1 MSAIT
6 HTTGP
11 WSFDAQRGAIVT
23 SAGKPLAFVALYGV
37 EYVAQ
42 EDVNGRLMAA
52 APDLLG
58 ALRDL
63 LSDALRS
70 GLEGRPAV
78 LQARAALLIAGSDDH
93 AGPRPSAPL
102 SRQWLRL
109 PDVCALTTAGKS
121 WIFDR
126 MKDKT
131 DPFPAGIRLS
141 SSRLTVWDA
150 EQVSAWMARRTTTTT
165 KTTTAATTATD

>member
-1 MSAIT
+1 MAEVFS
-6 HTTGP
+6 G
-11 WSFDAQRGAIVT
+11 
-23 SAGKPLAFVALYGV
+23 VADSL
-37 EYVAQ
+37 EQA
-42 EDVNGRLMAA
+42 DMNGRLIAA
-52 APDLLG
+52 APDLLA

-63 LSDALRS
+63 LADALRN

-131 DPFPAGIRLS
+131 DPFPAGLRLS

-165 KTTTAATTATD
+165 KTTTTTAATTATD

>member
-1 MSAIT
+1 MCF
-6 HTTGP
+6 H
-11 WSFDAQRGAIVT
+11 GAD
-23 SAGKPLAFVALYGV
+23 SL
-37 EYVAQ
+37 AQ
-42 EDVNGRLMAA
+42 ENANGHLIAS
-52 APDLLG
+52 APDLLA

-63 LSDALRS
+63 LADALHS
-70 GLEGRPAV
+70 GMQGRPAV

-150 EQVSAWMARRTTTTT
+150 QQVSAWMARRTAAA
-165 KTTTAATTATD
+165 AATATATD

>member
-1 MSAIT
+1 MSTAYT
-6 HTTGP
+6 PGP
-11 WSFDAQRGAIVT
+11 WRCDRRSILSPAGLCLAEVFSGGAD
-23 SAGKPLAFVALYGV
+23 SLEQA
-37 EYVAQ
+37 
-42 EDVNGRLMAA
+42 DMNGHLIAS
-52 APDLLG
+52 APDLLA

-63 LSDALRS
+63 LADALHS
-70 GLEGRPAV
+70 GMEGRPAV

-93 AGPRPSAPL
+93 AGPLPSAPL
-102 SRQWLRL
+102 PRQWLRL

-150 EQVSAWMARRTTTTT
+150 QQVSAWMARRTA
-165 KTTTAATTATD
+165 AATATATATATD

>member
-1 MSAIT
+1 MSTAYT
-6 HTTGP
+6 PGP
-11 WSFDAQRGAIVT
+11 WRFDTKRGAIVT
-23 SAGKPLAFVALYGV
+23 SAGKSVAVVCFHGADSL
-37 EYVAQ
+37 AQ
-42 EDVNGRLMAA
+42 ENANGHLIAS
-52 APDLLG
+52 APDLLA

-63 LSDALRS
+63 LADALHS
-70 GLEGRPAV
+70 GMQGRPAV

-150 EQVSAWMARRTTTTT
+150 QQVSAWMARRTAA
-165 KTTTAATTATD
+165 AATATATATATD